1 MKLLNSESEIT
12 GSEFE
17 ISRQERRNERFN
29 HMIRKRGLQDVK
41 RRNRQVIIQ
50 TILENDGLSR
60 VEIAQRT
67 ELSPST
73 VSTLVAELIGE
84 GILTE
89 SGSHT
94 TTAGRSRTGLTINAG
109 FGAVAVVEIGR
120 KESSMTIFDMA
131 LRPLVTSVLAQEYLA
146 GNELFETVVEAIHTS
161 CAGKLP
167 LAGIGLLFQEDMRES
182 DFHVMYSTGIASANI
197 TLKEALTSQLR
208 VPVVEEFSQSYT
220 VKQALAERP
229 DPAKR
234 NSAHVSV
241 GSSVVVSVTVE
252 GRAVPLRKD
261 FYKDAVK
268 LLGTPL
274 YTPEPQE
281 KERPWADLPAHA
293 CNVIA
298 LLCMMFSLN
307 TVFLSG
313 LEEADAVRRLE
324 TRLGEI
330 LAKDR
335 MPHIQ
340 LLRTKQPQHWKGVF
354 AQRIRAEILA
364 AQ

>member
-1 MKLLNSESEIT
+1 
-12 GSEFE
+12 
-17 ISRQERRNERFN
+17 
-29 HMIRKRGLQDVK
+29 MIRKRGLQDVK

-146 GNELFETVVEAIHTS
+146 GNELFETIVEAIHTS

-241 GSSVVVSVTVE
+241 GSS
-252 GRAVPLRKD
+252 P
-261 FYKDAVK
+261 
-268 LLGTPL
+268 
-274 YTPEPQE
+274 
-281 KERPWADLPAHA
+281 LPARSPRLPTATASHSTTWTSSTASGVSSAASRWTRSRPA
-293 CNVIA
+293 CPPGSA
-298 LLCMMFSLN
+298 
-307 TVFLSG
+307 
-313 LEEADAVRRLE
+313 R
-324 TRLGEI
+324 
-330 LAKDR
+330 
-335 MPHIQ
+335 
-340 LLRTKQPQHWKGVF
+340 
-354 AQRIRAEILA
+354 
-364 AQ
+364 

>member
-1 MKLLNSESEIT
+1 
-12 GSEFE
+12 
-17 ISRQERRNERFN
+17 
-29 HMIRKRGLQDVK
+29 MIRKRGLQDVK

-50 TILENDGLSR
+50 SILENDGLSR
-60 VEIAQRT
+60 VEIAQKT

-73 VSTLVAELIGE
+73 VSTLVSELIGE
-84 GILTE
+84 GILAE

-120 KESSMTIFDMA
+120 KESCMTVFDMA
-131 LRPLVTSVLAQEYLA
+131 LHPVATSVLAREYLA
-146 GNELFETVVEAIHTS
+146 GNELFEAIVEALTAHRP
-161 CAGKLP
+161 AGLP

-182 DFHVMYSTGIASANI
+182 DFHVMYSTGFASANI

-208 VPVVEEFSQSYT
+208 VPVVEEFSQVYT
-220 VKQALAERP
+220 VKQALAEGV
-229 DPAKR
+229 DAIQR
-234 NSAHVSV
+234 NSAHLSI

-252 GRAVPLRKD
+252 GRAVPLRQD
-261 FYKDAVK
+261 FYQDAAK
-268 LLGTPL
+268 LLGAPL
-274 YTPEPQE
+274 YGAQQAGESSWKALSAQVGN
-281 KERPWADLPAHA
+281 L
-293 CNVIA
+293 IA

-313 LEEADAVRRLE
+313 VEGEEEDIVPALRARLE
-324 TRLGEI
+324 GM
-330 LAKDR
+330 LAEER
-335 MPHIQ
+335 MPRIL
-340 LLRTKQPQHWKGVF
+340 LLRPKRAQHWEVAF